1 MIDLIHIKY
10 TQQGARGLLE
20 EGFCARRAEVQ
31 RVAEQYG
38 ERVAGYWVTDDGEWD
53 VVFVLEGPDNA
64 DHPAGGVAAN
74 LRGQASG
81 KSNAMLFSYPNVE
94 GAIGKCL
101 GKNIHA
107 CSTRHCCRDG
117 DDAIV
122 LLCFL
127 DQAFAEHFG
136 V

>member
-64 DHPAGGVAAN
+64 DQPTGGVAAN

-81 KSNAMLFSYPNVE
+81 SIASIRRTRLYAPEAVDVD
-94 GAIGKCL
+94 L
-101 GKNIHA
+101 GVVSDMRFA
-107 CSTRHCCRDG
+107 G
-117 DDAIV
+117 
-122 LLCFL
+122 
-127 DQAFAEHFG
+127 QAAPPA
-136 V
+136 